1 MIPGFASLYERLTMK
16 ETKPYEKCERCSTNT
31 VSFIDTTSDVYNSAG
46 STGDHVRTHKD
57 GSKDFFENFNFRTA
71 IARRH
76 VLTLVSTA
84 LTWFFL

>member
-1 MIPGFASLYERLTMK
+1 LLELRSPDY
-16 ETKPYEKCERCSTNT
+16 
-31 VSFIDTTSDVYNSAG
+31 VIDTTSDVSKN
-46 STGDHVRTHKD
+46 TGLTGENVRTHMD
-57 GSKDFFENFNFRTA
+57 GWTDFLEYFNFKTA